1 LSTFPSDVLVV
12 DENTVMRGALR
23 RMLTQAG
30 FAVESSDSSRAALA
44 LLRARRF
51 DAVVSDLPPRETFE
65 FVRSVRR
72 GEPQLPVVMLMDAPS
87 TPDSVGSARCGGL
100 FVLRKPGGIRQL
112 VGTVAEAC
120 AAHRLTRL
128 ERSAFELSGDLDRE
142 LGEACRH
149 FDASFGSVHMLFQ
162 PIVDYEGRSLF
173 GHEALV
179 RVTRGPTTDP
189 VLLFDAA
196 ERLGRV
202 RELGQR
208 IRSIVAE
215 VLTRSPGESLMFV
228 NLHPLELGDDDL
240 LRASAP
246 LAKHAHRVVLEVTE
260 RRSLERI
267 SNLSGR
273 LGRLRQLGFRIAV
286 DDLGSGYAGLAS
298 LSHLAPDVT
307 KLDMSLVRGIDRSPR
322 NERIVSALISLC
334 DGELGIP
341 VVCEGVETAAER
353 DTLQRIGGRLLQ
365 GYLFGRPDSEFPSR
379 FLL

>member
-1 LSTFPSDVLVV
+1 MSSAQSDVLVV
-12 DENTVMRGALR
+12 NENAVMRGALQ
-23 RMLTQAG
+23 RMLAHAG
-30 FAVESSDSSRAALA
+30 FAVEGSDSSRAALA
-44 LLRARRF
+44 RLEARRF

-65 FVRSVRR
+65 FVQRVRQ
-72 GEPQLPVVMLMDAPS
+72 GEPLVPVVMLVEAPTVPDAM
-87 TPDSVGSARCGGL
+87 GSGRCGGL
-100 FVLRKPGGIRQL
+100 FVLRKPGGVRKL

-120 AAHRLTRL
+120 ATHRLTRL
-128 ERSAFELSGDLDRE
+128 EQSAFELSGDHDRV
-142 LGEACRH
+142 LAEACRNFGTA
-149 FDASFGSVHMLFQ
+149 FDRVHMLFQ
-162 PIVDYEGRSLF
+162 PIVDYGNRTLF

-179 RVTRGPTTDP
+179 RTTPGPTSDP

-202 RELGQR
+202 RELGRR
-208 IRSIVAE
+208 IRGIVAD
-215 VLTRSPGESLMFV
+215 VLTNSPGESLVFV

-267 SNLSGR
+267 SSLKQR
-273 LGRLRQLGFRIAV
+273 LDRLRQLGFRIAV
-286 DDLGSGYAGLAS
+286 DDLGSGYAGLSS
-298 LSHLAPDVT
+298 LSHLCPDVT
-307 KLDMSLVRGIDRSPR
+307 KLDMSLVRGIDRAPR

-365 GYLFGRPDSEFPSR
+365 GYLFGRPESAFPSLP
-379 FLL
+379 LL

>member
-1 LSTFPSDVLVV
+1 MSTASSDVLVV
-12 DENTVMRGALR
+12 DENTVMRSALR
-23 RMLTQAG
+23 RMLAQAG
-30 FAVESSDSSRAALA
+30 FSVESSDCSRAALD
-44 LLRARRF
+44 LIRAQRF

-65 FVRSVRR
+65 FVRSIRR
-72 GEPQLPVVMLMDAPS
+72 GEPRVPVVMLMDAPS
-87 TPDSVGSARCGGL
+87 TPDSIGATRCGGL

-112 VGTVAEAC
+112 VGTVTEAC
-120 AAHRLTRL
+120 ALQRVMRL
-128 ERSAFELSGDLDRE
+128 EQSALELSGDHDRA

-149 FDASFGSVHMLFQ
+149 FAASYESVHMLYQ
-162 PIVDYEGRSLF
+162 PIVDYESRTLF

-179 RVTRGPTTDP
+179 RTHRRPTSDP
-189 VLLFDAA
+189 ILLFDAA

-208 IRSIVAE
+208 IRSIVAD

-246 LAKHAHRVVLEVTE
+246 LAKHAHRVVLEITE

-267 SNLSGR
+267 SGLPGR
-273 LGRLRQLGFRIAV
+273 LDRLRQLGFRIAV

-307 KLDMSLVRGIDRSPR
+307 KLDMSLVRGIDHSPR
-322 NERIVSALISLC
+322 NERIVSALLSLC
-334 DGELGIP
+334 DRELGIP

-365 GYLFGRPDSEFPSR
+365 GYLFGRPDPEFPAPS
-379 FLL
+379 LL